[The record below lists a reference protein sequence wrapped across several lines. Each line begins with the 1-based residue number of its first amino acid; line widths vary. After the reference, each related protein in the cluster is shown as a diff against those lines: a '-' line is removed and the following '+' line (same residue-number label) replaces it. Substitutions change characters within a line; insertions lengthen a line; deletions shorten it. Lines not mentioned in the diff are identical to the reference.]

1 MSESLKGKPKQHLEQ
16 LKCHFTW
23 KLLLKDTDLEELE
36 DRLCDQLTFYVT
48 KNKYMVYNLL
58 AYVMHLKGDYT
69 KAIANLQK
77 AEEMIKENNPD
88 GTDQKYLVTYGNYAW
103 VFYYLNQYEDAQ
115 KYIEKVEKIYKELKD
130 KPDIADIYGEKAWS
144 LLTFCGKYYE
154 DAKQCFEKALEL
166 EPEDPE
172 WITGYAT
179 VVYRLE
185 GFYGGNCPASEC
197 KSLDL
202 LKRAVEKNPND
213 AVVKALLALKL
224 QDLDRTDEGRPYIE
238 EAIKQ
243 APNLPC
249 LFRHAAKFYRR
260 AGMVDEALRVQKTA
274 LGLIPNSASLHHQI
288 GLCYRQKYLIYKKQS
303 ESRNSHNR
311 YKDSEEVKDL
321 IQNTL
326 FHFEKTLELK
336 KTFIFAYIDL
346 ANMYSEAKEYRKAE
360 DTFRTVMAF
369 TNLEEEEK
377 QQIYYNYG
385 YFKEYH
391 MKSEAEAIDYYKKS
405 LQITLLGSKREL
417 CEESLKRISLRK
429 IRNNIH
435 DAEGFAL
442 LGFVHKTNGER
453 NEAIDCYEKALKYD
467 PYNEEY
473 VSELSELKMM
483 I

>member
-1 MSESLKGKPKQHLEQ
+1 MSGSQKGALKVRLLQ

-23 KLLLKDTDLEELE
+23 KLLLRDTDPEELE
-36 DRLCDQLTFYVT
+36 GRLYDQLTFLVT

-58 AYVMHLKGDYT
+58 AYVMHLKRDYT
-69 KAIANLQK
+69 KAIENLQK
-77 AEEMIKENNPD
+77 AEELIKENNPD
-88 GTDQKYLVTYGNYAW
+88 GTDQKYLVTYANYAW

-115 KYIEKVEKIYKELKD
+115 KYIEKVEKICKELKD
-130 KPDIADIYGEKAWS
+130 KPDVSEIYGEKAWS
-144 LLTFCGKYYE
+144 LLKFCGQYYE

-185 GFYGGNCPASEC
+185 KFNGRYCPASKC

-243 APNLPC
+243 APNLPY
-249 LFRHAAKFYRR
+249 LLRYVSMFYRR
-260 AGMVDEALRVQKTA
+260 AGMIDEALRVLKTA
-274 LGLIPNSASLHHQI
+274 LDLIPNSGFLHHQVGI
-288 GLCYRQKYLIYKKQS
+288 CYRQKYLNQENQRHGNPYRGQT
-303 ESRNSHNR
+303 EARELN
-311 YKDSEEVKDL
+311 DL
-321 IQNTL
+321 IQNAI
-326 FHFEKTLELK
+326 FHFEKTLKFK
-336 KTFIFAYIDL
+336 KAFVYAYVDL
-346 ANMYSEAKEYRKAE
+346 ANMYCEAKEYQKAE
-360 DTFRTVMAF
+360 DTFRAVMAF
-369 TNLEEEEK
+369 TTLIEEEK

-385 YFKEYH
+385 KFKEYH

-405 LQITLLGSKREL
+405 LQFPILRRERE
-417 CEESLKRISLRK
+417 CVEKSLKRISSKK
-429 IRNNIH
+429 IRNNLH

-442 LGFVHKTNGER
+442 LGFVHKTKGER

-473 VSELSELKMM
+473 VSELCELKLM